1 MTIYSL
7 RFYVYAYL
15 RKSDLTPYYI
25 GKGQGNRAYKHS
37 KNQVQPPNDVSKI
50 IILEKNLTNV
60 GACAIERRLIKWW
73 GRKDLGTGILY
84 NKTDGGEGSPGINHT
99 GKNNTMY
106 GKKHSEETKQ
116 KIREAR
122 AKQDNSHLKGRI
134 ITDKWREKIRQT
146 LINGSSTKGIPKP
159 KQQCIKCGKFFAG
172 HIITRFHGNK
182 CKSMA

>member
-1 MTIYSL
+1 MNIY
-7 RFYVYAYL
+7 YVYAYL
-15 RKSDLTPYYI
+15 RKKDLTPYYI
-25 GKGQGNRAYKHS
+25 GKGKGNRAFENSHS
-37 KNQVQPPNDVSKI
+37 VLVPTNSRI
-50 IILEKNLTNV
+50 IFLETNLSEI
-60 GACAIERRLIKWW
+60 GAFAIERRMIRWY

-84 NKTDGGEGSPGINHT
+84 NKTDGGKGSPGINHT